1 MERKR
6 NIWSRNGDGTVKLS
20 VEQLLEIAQFSF
32 VRMDGAWFMALA
44 GKLGKETAWEM
55 DVDAWTRFS
64 YVFGKKIRKD
74 IIPDPVWPE
83 SFLEMLEIFSK
94 VLRIE
99 GREVIVESDTITV
112 RVTDC
117 ETQKA
122 IAKAGIAD
130 CGIVTVQTYEGMI
143 RGLFGKE
150 MGVSVQHTK
159 NLNQGDA
166 CCEVILSRKT
176 R

>member
-1 MERKR
+1 M
-6 NIWSRNGDGTVKLS
+6 KLS
-20 VEQLLEIAQFSF
+20 VEQLLDIAQFSF

-94 VLRIE
+94 VLKIE

-159 NLNQGDA
+159 NLNQGDG
-166 CCEVILSRKT
+166 CCEVILSRKP